1 MIRGERDAYLMQI
14 RWQLRMELFELQNV
28 LHEKFTALIT
38 RKGLQRSR
46 QTLGGIELENEL
58 LE

>member
-1 MIRGERDAYLMQI
+1 
-14 RWQLRMELFELQNV
+14 MELFELQNV

-46 QTLGGIELENEL
+46 QTLAGIELENVL